1 MPNFK
6 NDTTMR
12 KLKFI
17 LVIFLLTIGQA
28 TFACDCDSQGEFLK
42 VAPKTEF
49 VALVKV
55 TKYLTF
61 KDIYGKQTPMSME
74 VEVIDVYKGTETRK
88 TITVWG
94 DNGILCRPYLSQF
107 DTGKYYVIA
116 FYKGSDGTKGH
127 VHKDEKTTDYS
138 ISICGA
144 YWLKADIKKQV
155 ATGSVTEKQ
164 TQIKLTDLKAKL

>member
-1 MPNFK
+1 
-6 NDTTMR
+6 MR
-12 KLKFI
+12 QLKFI
-17 LVIFLLTIGQA
+17 LAIFLMTMEQV
-28 TFACDCDSQGEFLK
+28 TFACDCESQGEFLK

-61 KDIYGKQTPMSME
+61 KEIYDRQTPMSME
-74 VEVIDVYKGTETRK
+74 LEIINVFKGTETRK

-116 FYKGSDGTKGH
+116 FNKGSDGLKGH

-138 ISICGA
+138 ISICGDF
-144 YWLKADIKKQV
+144 WLKADIKKQV
-155 ATGSVTEKQ
+155 ATGAVTDKQ
-164 TQIKLTDLKAKL
+164 TQIKLADLKSKLSTK